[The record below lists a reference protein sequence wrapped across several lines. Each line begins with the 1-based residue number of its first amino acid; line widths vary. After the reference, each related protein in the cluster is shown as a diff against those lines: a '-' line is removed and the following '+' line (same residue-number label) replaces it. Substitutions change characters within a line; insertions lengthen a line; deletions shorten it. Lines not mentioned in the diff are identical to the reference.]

1 MSDMI
6 PTPDTIPVSWGFLQF
21 LLLLTFP
28 LHIILMNA
36 MLGSAIIALY
46 ARFRSGEL
54 WTRLSE
60 DLAKALPLIVAFTI
74 NFGVAPLLFV
84 QVLYGQFIY
93 TSSILMGV
101 FWLSIILLL
110 IVAYYCTYLFDFKFA
125 ALGQAGKW
133 IIGLAVVI
141 FLGIAFLFSNNMT
154 LMLRPGEWSLYWQN
168 SGGTILNLGD
178 VTLWPRYLHFIV
190 GGTAVGGLAVAL
202 IGKFKAKRDPELA
215 ELAVTVGM
223 RVFTVLTFVQIAI
236 GFWFLLALDKPVMM
250 MFMGENM
257 LATVLLLAGIML
269 AIGVLWAASKKKV
282 YLAAAHVIALLYV
295 MTFMRAFVR
304 AGYLQEVYTLDM
316 LQVIPQYSPMIVF
329 FVVLVAGLATVVW
342 LVRQAVEAA

>member
-1 MSDMI
+1 MNELI
-6 PTPDTIPVSWGFLQF
+6 PTPDTIPVTWGFFQF

-28 LHIILMNA
+28 LHVIMMNA
-36 MLGSAIIALY
+36 MLGTAMVALY
-46 ARFRSGEL
+46 GRFRKEEI
-54 WTRLSE
+54 WHRLSE
-60 DLAKALPLIVAFTI
+60 ELAKALPLIVAFTI

-93 TSSILMGV
+93 TSSILMGA

-110 IVAYYCTYLFDFKFA
+110 IVAYYCTYLFDFKFK
-125 ALGQAGKW
+125 ALGNAGKW
-133 IIGLAVVI
+133 VIGLAVLI

-154 LMLRPGEWSLYWQN
+154 LMLRPDEWVRYFQN
-168 SGGTILNLGD
+168 SGGTVLNLGD
-178 VTLWPRYLHFIV
+178 ITLWPRYLHFIV

-202 IGKFKAKRDPELA
+202 FGKFKEKRDPELA
-215 ELAVTVGM
+215 GLAVSVGM
-223 RVFTVLTFVQIAI
+223 KVFTVLTFVQIAV

-257 LATVLLLAGIML
+257 LATILLLAGIML

-295 MTFMRAFVR
+295 MSFMRSFVR
-304 AGYLQEVYTLDM
+304 AGYLGHAYSLDM
-316 LQVIPQYSPMIVF
+316 LQVVPQYSPMIVF

-342 LVRQAVEAA
+342 LLRKALEAA

>member
-1 MSDMI
+1 MSELI
-6 PTPDTIPVSWGFLQF
+6 PTPDTIPVAWGFFQF

-46 ARFRSGEL
+46 ARFRTGES

-60 DLAKALPLIVAFTI
+60 ELAKVLPLIVAFTI

-133 IIGLAVVI
+133 IIGLAVLI

-154 LMLRPGEWSLYWQN
+154 LMLRPEEWSRYFQN
-168 SGGTILNLGD
+168 SSGTILSLAD

-190 GGTAVGGLAVAL
+190 GGTAVGGLVVAL
-202 IGKFKAKRDPELA
+202 FGKFREKRDPELA
-215 ELAVTVGM
+215 ELAIGVGM
-223 RVFTVLTFVQIAI
+223 NVFTGLTFIQIAI
-236 GFWFLLALDKPVMM
+236 GFWFLLSLDKPVMT
-250 MFMGENM
+250 MFMGDNM
-257 LATVLLLAGIML
+257 LATILLLAGFML
-269 AIGVLWAASKKKV
+269 AIGVLWTAARKKV
-282 YLAAAHVIALLYV
+282 YLAAVHVVALVYV

-304 AGYLQEVYTLDM
+304 SGYLQEVYSLDM
-316 LQVIPQYSPMIVF
+316 LKEVPQYSPMIVF

-342 LVRQAVEAA
+342 LVRKAAEAV